1 VINNHYDNRIFPCRD
16 CGKMRSAAEGGD
28 IFTVCDGCWDSTI
41 AQKKPAPVD
50 ALPLV
55 AEFHRVYGQ
64 PIHDQ
69 PHIDDSDLNTL
80 RFKLIAEELAELG
93 VALAERDAVEVL
105 DALVDLQYVL
115 DGAFLSLGFH
125 RMKAEAL
132 AEVHRSNLSKL
143 GEDGKPVLRADGKVI
158 KGPAFSPPDLASIV
172 KRHGEGK

>member
-1 VINNHYDNRIFPCRD
+1 MGRDHSVECEACGVHRGGINDLPCD
-16 CGKMRSAAEGGD
+16 CDTDSMFMAREIKERHAGD
-28 IFTVCDGCWDSTI
+28 SMSMVR
-41 AQKKPAPVD
+41 
-50 ALPLV
+50 
-55 AEFHRVYGQ
+55 EFHRVYGQ

-93 VALAERDAVEVL
+93 VALAERDAVEAL

-125 RMKAEAL
+125 KMKADAL

-143 GEDGKPVLRADGKVI
+143 DGDGKPVLRADGKVT
-158 KGPAFSPPDLASIV
+158 KGPRYSPPDLAAIV
-172 KRHGEGK
+172 KRHTEGK